1 MKKLFLSLMVVGLLL
16 ATLVATAVAA
26 SGGVTNHV
34 TLEELAK
41 TRQSTR
47 QYQNAEL
54 PVSDGWAGPYQLP
67 VANRVPGMGYHYVNF
82 GLIDDTFNAAEPEV
96 LIYEDA
102 GSGRRLIAV
111 EYIVTSGDEPPSGFT
126 GSDDVWAPAPPPPG
140 VPSGTWTLHAWV
152 WEGNPDGVFAP
163 FNPNIP

>member
-1 MKKLFLSLMVVGLLL
+1 MKKLLLSLMVAGLML
-16 ATLVATAVAA
+16 ATLVVSAVAA
-26 SGGVTNHV
+26 PGGVTNRV
-34 TLEELAK
+34 TLKELAK
-41 TRQSTR
+41 VRQSTK

-54 PVSDGWAGPYQLP
+54 PVSDGWAGPYQIATP
-67 VANRVPGMGYHYVNF
+67 RVPGMGYHYVNF
-82 GLIDDTFNAAEPEV
+82 GLIDTTFNAIEPEV

-111 EYIVTSGDEPPSGFT
+111 EYIVTSGEEPPSGFT
-126 GSDDVWAPAPPPPG
+126 GSDDVWASAPPPPG
-140 VPSGTWTLHAWV
+140 VPPGTWTLHAWI